1 MWSRISQTDGKS
13 VHRNGSEAPGGD
25 PAARRAYY
33 RVEGVLPIRLTPLA
47 PEDVEAAVFDLSMPD
62 PLCAPIGEAEG
73 EEESPMAARL
83 RRIEEKLDL
92 LLGASPVEVP
102 RQLTGADRRPMVF
115 SGSGLALDVA
125 DAYCAGDAFGVE
137 ILLPPPYARTLRAVA
152 HATRVVDPGG
162 RTDGLRKLPL
172 ALTHM
177 DDEDRDALVA
187 YSYDLQRFALRARTD
202 ERAEQTG
209 NASPGSPQAVSSAPA
224 LQAGPGGGLAG

>member
-92 LLGASPVEVP
+92 LLKLREEERITWTGRHRPSIDGRLVYPRPVQDPIPLWIAVGPEGGWHASELELLQAHQFQP
-102 RQLTGADRRPMVF
+102 F
-115 SGSGLALDVA
+115 SLG
-125 DAYCAGDAFGVE
+125 
-137 ILLPPPYARTLRAVA
+137 PRTLRSDTACIAAVTLA
-152 HATRVVDPGG
+152 H
-162 RTDGLRKLPL
+162 
-172 ALTHM
+172 
-177 DDEDRDALVA
+177 DR
-187 YSYDLQRFALRARTD
+187 SRR
-202 ERAEQTG
+202 
-209 NASPGSPQAVSSAPA
+209 PPK
-224 LQAGPGGGLAG
+224 